1 MPSRLG
7 DSRKFSKE
15 LLCIG
20 NMFYRLD
27 TDDEVKGSVFEREDI
42 IEVSKD
48 KIWLGS
54 LIHIGFTIDIEWS
67 DVSSRN
73 IEGFD

>member
-1 MPSRLG
+1 
-7 DSRKFSKE
+7 
-15 LLCIG
+15 
-20 NMFYRLD
+20 MFYRLD
-27 TDDEVKGSVFEREDI
+27 TDDKVKDSVFERENI

-54 LIHIGFTIDIEWS
+54 LIHIGFTIDIKWG
-67 DVSSRN
+67 DVRSRN